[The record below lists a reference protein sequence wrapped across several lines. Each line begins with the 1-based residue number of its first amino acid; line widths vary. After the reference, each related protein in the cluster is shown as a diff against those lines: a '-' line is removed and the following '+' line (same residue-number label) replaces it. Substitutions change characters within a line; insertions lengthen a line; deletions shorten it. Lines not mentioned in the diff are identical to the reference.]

1 MGGEE
6 STLLGGG
13 KKCIGPEQME
23 RMRPLDRRLMD
34 GLLLGLCLPDRCA
47 VVCMCYVYILALQLC
62 VSLASC
68 LQLLICVPHGISMS
82 GLCPA
87 QSVFLFFFFFFE
99 KEAICNFKRYFDVF
113 IWLHWVLVT
122 TGGIFSLGM

>member
-1 MGGEE
+1 MTGDRGAVGMGGEE

-87 QSVFLFFFFFFE
+87 QSVVFFFFFSFL
-99 KEAICNFKRYFDVF
+99 KKKPFAILKDILMYLFGC
-113 IWLHWVLVT
+113 
-122 TGGIFSLGM
+122 TGS